1 MPGGYDEIKLDYGLA
16 EDMAKTI
23 KAGAETLQDIS
34 QEMQNIANTLEE
46 GALLGRGGALFV
58 DAIRGNLCPSLAK
71 FIEKFEELEG
81 DIHEA
86 MEFMRESDESSAGK
100 F

>member
-1 MPGGYDEIKLDYGLA
+1 MPSGYDEIKLDFGLA

-23 KAGAETLQDIS
+23 KESYEKLQDLS

-46 GALLGRGGALFV
+46 GALLGRGGATFV
-58 DAIRGNLCPSLAK
+58 DAIRGQLCPSLAK
-71 FIEKFEELEG
+71 FIEKFEEIEG

-86 MEFMRESDESSAGK
+86 MDFMRESDETSSGK

>member
-1 MPGGYDEIKLDYGLA
+1 MPSSHDEIKLDFGLA
-16 EDMAKTI
+16 EDMAKAI
-23 KAGAETLQDIS
+23 KESYEKLQDIS

-58 DAIRGNLCPSLAK
+58 DAIRGQLCPSLAK
-71 FIEKFEELEG
+71 FIEKFEEIEG

-86 MEFMRESDESSAGK
+86 MEFMRESDDTSAGK

>member
-1 MPGGYDEIKLDYGLA
+1 MPSSHDEIKLDFGLA

-23 KAGAETLQDIS
+23 KESYEKLQDLS

-46 GALLGRGGALFV
+46 GALLGRGGATFV
-58 DAIRGNLCPSLAK
+58 DAIRGQLAPSLAK

-86 MEFMRESDESSAGK
+86 MDFMRESDDTSAGK